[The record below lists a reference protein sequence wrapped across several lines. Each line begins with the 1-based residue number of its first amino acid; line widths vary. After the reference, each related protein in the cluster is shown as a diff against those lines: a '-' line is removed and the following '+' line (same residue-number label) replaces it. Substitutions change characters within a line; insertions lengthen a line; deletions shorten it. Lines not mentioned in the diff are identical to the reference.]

1 MNSRHTMPPIDN
13 FFETPFGT
21 YVDAR
26 RVIDK
31 GVCSFTGMGT
41 VKGKFM
47 IKDEDYP
54 EFLDLLHEYLFVQQR
69 RPLNL
74 VEQRRCDLY
83 SPILI
88 DLDFKYPAER
98 AIQRQFELSHI
109 HEFIR
114 AYVENITYFYDLSDY
129 EKPLRFFISLRPAPY
144 EDKKNNVSQRSIK
157 DGVHIQCPDL
167 ILHSEHQ
174 QVLRHKSIELC
185 QLSEAFRNTGYINSE
200 KDIYDEAIVK
210 KNGWFFYGE
219 SKPDIPAYSLASVFV
234 YDILNGEFY
243 EEDVED
249 YNPRRLLEIL
259 SIRHNLIV
267 KPIHINEEVQDEWKE
282 RLDYCTGKRIPQVK
296 QNKVILDTEND
307 DSNHDENDG
316 EDMAIVTTSH
326 NYYEQM
332 EQDKINLA
340 RQLAIECLSP
350 ERASG
355 YQSWIEVGWC
365 LHNIDHSEEMFNTWM
380 EFSAKS
386 PKISENNINALLKDW
401 KRGWSR
407 SSYERQFTIRS
418 LHMWAKKDNPRRYKQ
433 IMENSF
439 IDFVER
445 EVDATHTHIAR
456 LMKKMYGNNY
466 VAAIDSKKTE
476 WYEFTGTSWKKL
488 AQGVELRNKM
498 TTEVAGIISKTRE
511 SIRNRLNNMTN
522 DERAFE
528 ETRLKKMTKIEN
540 CLYTAGFKD
549 SVMKE
554 CAGIFYEEDFAQKL
568 NSNQYLIGFNNGVI
582 DLKATREKIN
592 KDGTSTKETYVNFRK
607 AEPSDF
613 ITFMA
618 GRWSPK
624 NCDPIDY
631 VKYDPN
637 NLTDEQKQIDEEIND
652 FMEKV
657 FPRPELRDYM
667 WRRLASCIEG
677 DNKEQTFETWIG
689 VGGNGKSKLV
699 DLMSMCLGDYATS
712 LQSTAMTRKRPES
725 GAANPDIMA
734 IRNRRFIYMSE
745 PDDRE
750 PLNTSRMKQFSG
762 QDCIEARGLFEDQTK
777 FTVTGKMFML
787 CNAFPAINT
796 MDGGTWRRVRVV
808 PFESKFVSK
817 DSIEL
822 KLKETK
828 PNEYKNIHPRDNNLD
843 INLKKWRTQ
852 FMARLIYVYETFY
865 MNYGIGK
872 QPSIIMEESN
882 KYQDTFDSVAKFL
895 TARTRNVNNSDM
907 KDKIKADEAKA
918 NIKDIFRVYKAWY
931 EAIGGGV
938 GRKLSQNEL
947 YKRLCDKLGEPSDKK
962 TFLALRLFEDEE
974 QLEEYDNELKMA

>member
-1 MNSRHTMPPIDN
+1 MAARPIMPHADN
-13 FFETPFGT
+13 FLETTLGVF
-21 YVDAR
+21 
-26 RVIDK
+26 IDSHRIKEK
-31 GVCSFTGMGT
+31 GICSFTGMGQI
-41 VKGKFM
+41 KGKFM
-47 IKDEDYP
+47 VKDEEYP
-54 EFLDLLHEYLFVQQR
+54 HFFDLLHEYLFTQQR

-74 VEQRRCDLY
+74 VEQRRCDAY

-88 DLDFKYPAER
+88 DLDFKYPFER
-98 AIQRQFELSHI
+98 AIQRQFDMSHI
-109 HEFIR
+109 HQFVKS
-114 AYVENITYFYDLSDY
+114 YVDNLTYFYDFSEFD
-129 EKPLRFFISLRPAPY
+129 KPLRFFISLRPAPY
-144 EDKKNNVSQRSIK
+144 EDKKTNASNRSIK

-174 QVLRHKSIELC
+174 QVLRNKSLEVNN
-185 QLSEAFRNTGYINSE
+185 LSDAFKNTGYVNTE
-200 KDIYDEAIVK
+200 KEIFDEAIVN

-219 SKPDIPAYSLASVFV
+219 SKPDIPAYSLKSVYV
-234 YDILNGEFY
+234 YDPLDGEFY
-243 EEDVED
+243 EEDVDD
-249 YNPRRLLEIL
+249 YDTRRLMEIL

-267 KPIHINEEVQDEWKE
+267 KTIPIHDEVQDEWKE
-282 RLDYCTGKRIPQVK
+282 RIDYCTGKRIPQVRFVAETK
-296 QNKVILDTEND
+296 GIDND
-307 DSNHDENDG
+307 EEMNE
-316 EDMAIVTTSH
+316 EIVETTQITTTSH
-326 NYYEQM
+326 NHYEQM
-332 EQDKINLA
+332 ELDKISLA
-340 RQLAIECLSP
+340 KKLAVECLSA

-355 YQSWIEVGWC
+355 YQTWMEVGWC
-365 LHNIDHSEEMFNTWM
+365 LHNIDPSEDMFNTWL

-386 PKISENNINALLKDW
+386 PKIGENNINGLLRDW
-401 KRGWSR
+401 NRGWSR
-407 SSYERQFTIRS
+407 STYERQFTIRS
-418 LHMWAKKDNPRRYKQ
+418 LHMWAKMDNHKRYKQ
-433 IMENSF
+433 LMENSF

-466 VAAIDSKKTE
+466 CAAIDSKKTD
-476 WYEFTGTSWKKL
+476 WFEFTGTCWEKL
-488 AQGVELRNKM
+488 AQGIDLRNKM
-498 TTEVAGIISKTRE
+498 TTEVAGIVSKTRE
-511 SIRNRLNNMTN
+511 GIRERLLGMTN

-554 CAGIFYEEDFAQKL
+554 CSGLFYEKDFANKL

-582 DLKATREKIN
+582 DLHAVRENADGN
-592 KDGTSTKETYVNFRK
+592 KEYYVNFRK

-618 GRWSPK
+618 GRWLPK

-631 VKYDPN
+631 IKYNPH
-637 NLTDEQKQIDEEIND
+637 NLTDKQKELDREIDD
-652 FMEKV
+652 FMAKV
-657 FPRPELRDYM
+657 FPRPELRSYM
-667 WRRLASCIEG
+667 WRKLASCIEG

-762 QDCIEARGLFEDQTK
+762 QDCVEARGLFEDQTK

-787 CNAFPAINT
+787 CNSFPAINT
-796 MDGGTWRRVRVV
+796 MDNGTWRRIRVV

-822 KLKETK
+822 KLKETN
-828 PNEYKNIHPRDNNLD
+828 PHEYKNVYPRDNNLD
-843 INLKKWRTQ
+843 NNLKKWRSQ
-852 FMARLIYVYETFY
+852 FMSRLIYIYENEY
-865 MNYGIGK
+865 MKYGIGK
-872 QPSIIMEESN
+872 EPDIILEESN
-882 KYQDTFDSVAKFL
+882 KYKESFDSVAKFL
-895 TARTRNVNNSDM
+895 AACTREGADNSQL
-907 KDKIKADEAKA
+907 
-918 NIKDIFRVYKAWY
+918 KDIFRVYKAWY
-931 EAIGGGV
+931 ESIGGGV

-962 TFLALRLFEDEE
+962 TFKRLILFEDE
-974 QLEEYDNELKMA
+974 QLLEEYDNEHNSTN